1 MGRLAY
7 FFSTFPLLSETFAL
21 AQVKATR
28 ELGLDFS
35 LVANRQ
41 PDAGRFHP
49 LDQELIHQTYYLTS
63 VPPLVYARI
72 NIKAWGK
79 SPLIYTRA
87 LGLALKQWEAGP
99 GEIWRNLGHLAG
111 AAVLSDYCAAH
122 QVEHVHVHFAYG
134 AAEVAIFL
142 KALTGIPYSL
152 SIHGSDVLLPNR
164 LLETKLREAR
174 FVVSN
179 CRYHIQNL
187 RHLYPSLMTQRFYV
201 VPGGV
206 VLNHGP
212 WAEVAPPP
220 ADSPLHILLV
230 ARLVP
235 VKAPEILIQACAI
248 LKRQQIP
255 FHCRIVG
262 DGPDRP
268 KLADLIR
275 DSHLDNEVE
284 ILGFRY
290 QDEVAQLYN
299 WSHVVVLS
307 SRSEGTPM
315 TIIEAM
321 AKARPV
327 VAPRITAIPE
337 MVTEGDTGFLFEPGS
352 ATDLAEKLT
361 RLAADPLL
369 RSRLGEEARRQ
380 ALKKFEVMSNAGK
393 LMAILAK
400 EVPGL
405 DLPSNTNRGNAL

>member
-28 ELGLDFS
+28 KLGLDFS
-35 LVANRQ
+35 LVANRR
-41 PDAGRFHP
+41 PSAGRFHP
-49 LDQELIHQTYYLTS
+49 HDKEFLEQTFYLTQEQ
-63 VPPLVYARI
+63 PQVYAQANVR
-72 NIKAWGK
+72 AWGR
-79 SPLIYTRA
+79 SPLTYASAIR
-87 LGLALKQWEAGP
+87 LAMQQWDSTP
-99 GEIWRNLGHLAG
+99 REIWRNLGHLAG
-111 AAVLSDYCAAH
+111 AAVLAEYCQAH
-122 QVEHVHVHFAYG
+122 RVEHVHVHFAYG

-142 KALTGIPYSL
+142 KALTGLPYSL

-164 LLETKLREAR
+164 LLEVKLREAQ
-174 FVVSN
+174 FIVSN
-179 CRYHIQNL
+179 CYYHIQNL
-187 RHLYPSLMTQRFYV
+187 RNLYPSLITQRFYV

-206 VLNHGP
+206 ALDHGP
-212 WAEVAPPP
+212 WAAATPPQ
-220 ADSPLHILLV
+220 ADVPLHLLLV

-235 VKAPEILIQACAI
+235 VKAPEVLIRACAI
-248 LKRQQIP
+248 LKSQKIP

-262 DGPDRP
+262 DGPERP
-268 KLADLIR
+268 KLTDLIKG
-275 DSHLDNEVE
+275 SNLDQEVE

-290 QDEVAQLYN
+290 QDEVAQLYD

-327 VAPRITAIPE
+327 VAPGITAIPE
-337 MVTEGDTGFLFEPGS
+337 MVTDGQTGFLFKPGS
-352 ATDLAEKLT
+352 ATDLAEKLA

-369 RSRLGEEARRQ
+369 RVRLGEAARRQ
-380 ALKKFEVMSNAGK
+380 ALEKFEVMSNAGK
-393 LMAILAK
+393 LLAILAR

-405 DLPSNTNRGNAL
+405 GLPQAMAVTYT

>member
-1 MGRLAY
+1 MERLAY

-28 ELGLDFS
+28 ELGLDCS
-35 LVANRQ
+35 LVANRR
-41 PDAGRFHP
+41 PEVGRFHP
-49 LDQELIHQTYYLTS
+49 QDKKVLHQTYYLTLA
-63 VPPLVYARI
+63 PPLVYART

-79 SPLIYTRA
+79 SPLIYNRA
-87 LGLALKQWEAGP
+87 LGLALKKWEVSP
-99 GEIWRNLGHLAG
+99 WEIWRNLGHLAG
-111 AAVLSDYCAAH
+111 AALLADYCAAR
-122 QVEHVHVHFAYG
+122 QVKHVHVHFAYG

-179 CRYHIQNL
+179 CHYHINNL
-187 RHLYPSLMTQRFYV
+187 RHRYPSLINQRFYV

-206 VLNHGP
+206 PLNHGY
-212 WAEVAPPP
+212 WAEAVPPQ
-220 ADSPLHILLV
+220 ADSPLHLLLV

-248 LKRQQIP
+248 LKNQKIP

-262 DGPDRP
+262 DGPERP
-268 KLADLIR
+268 KLAKLIR
-275 DSHLDNEVE
+275 DSYLDQDVE

-290 QDEVAQLYN
+290 QDEVAQLYD

-337 MVTEGDTGFLFEPGS
+337 MVTDGETGFLFEPGS
-352 ATDLAEKLT
+352 ATDLAEKVAH
-361 RLAADPLL
+361 LAAHPAL
-369 RSRLGEEARRQ
+369 RGRLGEEGRRQ
-380 ALKKFEVMSNAGK
+380 ALKKFEVMANARK

-405 DLPSNTNRGNAL
+405 DLPLILDD